1 MYLISSS
8 CIVGSLSPAHSSTV
22 LLREETSNAR
32 RPNSQRAFRGS
43 FQTAGI
49 WAHVTSSVLMAFYVV
64 FCLHS
69 MNTSI
74 RMLHPRVFIKTTRRS
89 DDCYAN
95 FQEHTRS
102 FLYSVNFSLVLT
114 YPFFLETSRG
124 MFFVVFPAVT
134 AVVWD
139 TGSGRQRDCYDSSCL
154 SQRRDWF

>member
-49 WAHVTSSVLMAFYVV
+49 WAHVTSSVLMAFLCC
-64 FCLHS
+64 FLPSLHEY
-69 MNTSI
+69 
-74 RMLHPRVFIKTTRRS
+74 LHPNAPPSGFIKTTWRS
-89 DDCYAN
+89 DDCYAT
-95 FQEHTRS
+95 FQEHTWS

-114 YPFFLETSRG
+114 YPFFLETSRV
-124 MFFVVFPAVT
+124 MFFVVFPAVF
-134 AVVWD
+134 WD